1 MKIFFLFFI
10 FLLLFYIYQ
19 QTPMLHSI
27 SIKPLLISILS
38 VTTFIS
44 FLCSYFGELAM
55 TNSDQYLAVIT
66 VAFIDGL
73 FGIIAGSR
81 TEGFKTFKAIKVL
94 KTVVTWVVILTMLL
108 MVEVGFR
115 GTAWLSETILIPFIL
130 FEIVSILK
138 NASTAGFIKHSVL
151 QDILKKID
159 QHKNLK

>member
-1 MKIFFLFFI
+1 V
-10 FLLLFYIYQ
+10 
-19 QTPMLHSI
+19 
-27 SIKPLLISILS
+27 KPITSLILS
-38 VTTFIS
+38 VTAFIS

-66 VAFIDGL
+66 VAFIDGV
-73 FGIIAGSR
+73 FGIIAGSKR
-81 TEGFKTFKAIKVL
+81 EGFKTFKALKVL

-108 MVEVGFR
+108 MVELGFT

-130 FEIVSILK
+130 FEIISILK
-138 NASTAGFIKHSVL
+138 NAASAGYIKHSLL

>member
-1 MKIFFLFFI
+1 
-10 FLLLFYIYQ
+10 
-19 QTPMLHSI
+19 
-27 SIKPLLISILS
+27 
-38 VTTFIS
+38 
-44 FLCSYFGELAM
+44 M
-55 TNSDQYLAVIT
+55 TNSDQYLAVIA